1 MMKIFGVLFST
12 YSSIILKYSSLSLV
26 LEPGIG

>member
-1 MMKIFGVLFST
+1 MMKTFGVLYST
-12 YSSIILKYSSLSLV
+12 YTSISFEYSSLSLV